1 MTYLEVIDT
10 AVKVGLGAVISGVST
25 FWMAKAKTRDDMRRE
40 RLQRHQGLLEKCA
53 EQIEGFSHVL
63 LRYWALI
70 VECVRLRE
78 QGIDLSE
85 KKLEELSK
93 TKAELFDSF
102 SDLTSAESKFL
113 LLGHADAQRL
123 LRELGDLSKSIR
135 RHAWEG
141 NKKLTE
147 TEMEEL
153 RTKFLVARENL
164 FNALS
169 AIYRKET

>member
-10 AVKVGLGAVISGVST
+10 AVKVGLGALISGITAV
-25 FWMAKAKTRDDMRRE
+25 WMAKAKTRDDMRRE

-53 EQIEGFSHVL
+53 EQIEDFSHVF

-78 QGIDLSE
+78 KGSDPSE
-85 KKLEELSK
+85 EKSEELPK
-93 TKAELFDSF
+93 AKAELFDAF
-102 SDLTSAESKFL
+102 SELTSAESKLL
-113 LLGHADAQRL
+113 LLGHSDAQRF
-123 LRELGDLSKSIR
+123 LRELGDLAKGIR

-147 TEMEEL
+147 IEMEEF
-153 RTKFLVARENL
+153 RTQFLVAREKL